1 MVQPLFYCL
10 PDQLNPGRHHHQP
23 NLTQSGTATAN
34 ETYNVV
40 SASKRTGFRD
50 FGILEE
56 HTYSSHTGRTEL
68 FFGKTYGLF
77 RARMNN

>member
-34 ETYNVV
+34 EAYNVV

-56 HTYSSHTGRTEL
+56 HTYSSHTGRTEP
-68 FFGKTYGLF
+68 FWQNVWSVS
-77 RARMNN
+77 RAHE